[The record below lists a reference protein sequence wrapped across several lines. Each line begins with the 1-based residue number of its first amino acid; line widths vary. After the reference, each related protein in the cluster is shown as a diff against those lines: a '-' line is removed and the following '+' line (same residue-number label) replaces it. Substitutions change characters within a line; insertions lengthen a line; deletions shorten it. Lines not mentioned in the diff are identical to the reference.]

1 MSFLAW
7 DEKSINQAG
16 VDTSLRTYMEMLST
30 KSSMLLRG
38 PAPLGTISFG
48 GNRVADKG
56 YRENP
61 ILRTGD

>member
-1 MSFLAW
+1 
-7 DEKSINQAG
+7 
-16 VDTSLRTYMEMLST
+16 